1 MNFRPFTIGGMCLLF
16 LSAALR
22 AQVTLEQLAADP
34 KLWPQEVQLTQTVP
48 LQLIENGK
56 PTGAMQGPVGMTLK
70 VKRVEVGRLTV
81 GLGTAVAVV
90 PPAATDILKRLTP
103 AQAGLAAAAQV
114 GNFRTG
120 WTMRR
125 GKWTVV
131 SDIEV
136 NQLDAKDTVSNAYT
150 SIPQSGKMEYRL
162 KQRYF
167 GGKSACTTIY
177 IMCDAG
183 EKLERGNCYL
193 IADALNEKGGSEVS
207 IYKVVN
213 DGPRKMKA
221 LLSDPTNG
229 QWIDLRITYDAGTGV
244 IEITRNGKVLG
255 SWTDPDPIKTGKD
268 FSIGTCLTKAA
279 FKEITV
285 RPLP

>member
-1 MNFRPFTIGGMCLLF
+1 MNFWRFTLVGLVLLF
-16 LSAALR
+16 LCAPLS

-34 KLWPQEVQLTQTVP
+34 KLWPPEVQLTEAVP
-48 LQLIENGK
+48 LQLFENGK
-56 PTGAMQGPVGMTLK
+56 PTGSMQGSVGMTLK
-70 VKRVEVGRLTV
+70 VKKVEPARLTV
-81 GLGTAVAVV
+81 GLGTAIAVI
-90 PPAATDILKRLTP
+90 PPGATDILKRLTP
-103 AQAGLAAAAQV
+103 AQVGLAAATQI

-120 WTMRR
+120 WKMQR

-131 SDIEV
+131 SDTEIA
-136 NQLDAKDTVSNAYT
+136 QLDAKDTVSNAYT

-193 IADALNEKGGSEVS
+193 IADALNDMGGAEVS
-207 IYKVVN
+207 INKVVN
-213 DGPRKMKA
+213 DGPRKMKS
-221 LLSDPTNG
+221 LVSDPVNG

-244 IEITRNGKVLG
+244 IEITRNGKVIG
-255 SWTDPDPIKTGKD
+255 SWTDPDPIRTGKD